1 MPKASQYFSQK
12 VVVVTGAG
20 SGIGRALALDLAHA
34 GAVLALN
41 DINEATLKETSQLLA
56 AFSAECS
63 IHVCDLSDALQV
75 QTLVSEVINKYQRVD
90 ILINNA
96 GVALGRMKIM
106 DMSAEEWDWIMG
118 INFGGTLNCVR
129 FFLPHLLQQESAHI
143 VNMSSIFGVAAVQ
156 ERAGYCVSKSAVIG
170 LTEALRQEL
179 RGTQVQVSIV
189 LPGGIRTN
197 LAYNA
202 KGWKDPVRQQ
212 RDAKLVK
219 EGSWTSAE
227 TAAKIILNGIKK
239 RKYRIRI
246 GLDAKLLDL
255 LVRMLPSNYGPVL
268 NYFIK
273 RAERKQAKR
282 IDQAK

>member
-1 MPKASQYFSQK
+1 MPNSSQFFSKK

-20 SGIGRALALDLAHA
+20 SGIGRALALELAHA
-34 GAVLALN
+34 GAFLALN
-41 DINEATLKETSQLLA
+41 DINEATLQKTSQLLP
-56 AFSAECS
+56 AFSAEYS
-63 IHVCDLSDALQV
+63 IHVGDLSDARQV
-75 QTLVSEVINKYQRVD
+75 QSFVAAVIKKHQRVD

-96 GVALGRMKIM
+96 GVALGRLKIL
-106 DMSAEEWDWIMG
+106 DMSPEEWDWILG
-118 INFGGTLNCVR
+118 INLGGTLNCVR
-129 FFLPHLLQQESAHI
+129 FFLPYLLQQKNAHI

-156 ERAGYCVSKSAVIG
+156 ERAGYCASKFAVIG

-179 RGTQVQVSIV
+179 WGTQVQVSIV

-202 KGWKDPVRQQ
+202 KGWKDRVRQQ

-219 EGSWTSAE
+219 EGSRTSAE

-239 RKYRIRI
+239 RKYRILI

-255 LVRMLPSNYGPVL
+255 MVRILPSKYGPII
-268 NYFIK
+268 NYFIT
-273 RAERKQAKR
+273 RAERKQANKTN
-282 IDQAK
+282 QAK

>member
-1 MPKASQYFSQK
+1 MPNSSQYFSEK

-20 SGIGRALALDLAHA
+20 SGIGRTLAIELAQA

-56 AFSAECS
+56 AFSGECS
-63 IHVCDLSDALQV
+63 IHVADLSKAGQV
-75 QTLVSEVINKYQRVD
+75 QALATAVIRKHERVD

-106 DMSAEEWDWIMG
+106 DMSSEEWEWIMG

-129 FFLPHLLQQESAHI
+129 FFLPHLLQQENAHI
-143 VNMSSIFGVAAVQ
+143 VNLSSIFGVAAVQ
-156 ERAGYCVSKSAVIG
+156 ERAGYCASKFAVIG

-179 RGTQVQVSIV
+179 WNTKVQVSIV

-202 KGWKDPVRQQ
+202 KGWKDQAQQQ
-212 RDAKLVK
+212 RGGKLLK
-219 EGSWTSAE
+219 EDSWTSPE
-227 TAAKIILNGIKK
+227 IAAKTILKGIRNK
-239 RKYRIRI
+239 KYRIRI
-246 GLDAKLLDL
+246 GLDAKALDL
-255 LVRMLPSNYGPVL
+255 IVRILPSWYGSIM
-268 NYFIK
+268 NYFIT
-273 RAERKQAKR
+273 RAERKQAKETA
-282 IDQAK
+282 I